1 MSNGKEILVI
11 GASHIDIIAQ
21 YGSGEEQSDSY
32 SYSELD
38 KEGEVNFSLGGT
50 GLIIAYRIATL
61 PDKEYKI
68 RFLTTVNPNTLRG
81 KSMLKVLKKF
91 DIDDT
96 YCIKDNAIKEGCFV
110 GMYNKDEKKIE
121 SAVTQTSLETNKIND
136 NLSKR
141 ITDKIKEAISK
152 ETSIVIAD
160 CNLHSKHLCDISNKC
175 LETKTLLFVEGVS
188 EYKCKRLIRITKQP
202 NYKQPD
208 NSHNFII
215 SIFSCNMDEFISL
228 VNYAKEVG
236 IILNGE
242 CEDLVSVFNGR
253 NSANQDCIAS
263 VCKKFLVECFLIHD
277 NNRGYLILTKDGS
290 SSYFQL
296 KKPKGKGVGDAII
309 AGAAHYYFHE
319 TKDMNSRTNFEP
331 DFDKMNNFIY
341 AATEDISL
349 KIDADL
355 LIKEDIT
362 KMVYDDYKEVT
373 ALSTNFI
380 KIGFFM
386 YMILVNIAC
395 FYFVTVKALPATM
408 LFYTFIF
415 SGIMI
420 AFLSRLIPPD
430 VLIEFIKKITK
441 I

>member
-1 MSNGKEILVI
+1 
-11 GASHIDIIAQ
+11 
-21 YGSGEEQSDSY
+21 
-32 SYSELD
+32 
-38 KEGEVNFSLGGT
+38 
-50 GLIIAYRIATL
+50 
-61 PDKEYKI
+61 
-68 RFLTTVNPNTLRG
+68 
-81 KSMLKVLKKF
+81 
-91 DIDDT
+91 
-96 YCIKDNAIKEGCFV
+96 
-110 GMYNKDEKKIE
+110 
-121 SAVTQTSLETNKIND
+121 
-136 NLSKR
+136 
-141 ITDKIKEAISK
+141 
-152 ETSIVIAD
+152 
-160 CNLHSKHLCDISNKC
+160 
-175 LETKTLLFVEGVS
+175 
-188 EYKCKRLIRITKQP
+188 
-202 NYKQPD
+202 
-208 NSHNFII
+208 
-215 SIFSCNMDEFISL
+215 
-228 VNYAKEVG
+228 
-236 IILNGE
+236 
-242 CEDLVSVFNGR
+242 
-253 NSANQDCIAS
+253 

-319 TKDMNSRTNFEP
+319 TKDMNLRTNFEP